1 MTSPANRR
9 ILLVDDMPTI
19 HEDFR
24 KILAPPTA
32 AQSALKAASAALFG
46 DEDDDQP
53 TVADAASPFEIDSAY
68 QGQEG
73 LAKVEA
79 ALARGLPYAMA
90 FVDMR
95 MPPGW
100 DGVET
105 IERLWQI
112 DPRLQVV
119 ICTAYSD
126 SSWEEVLKRL
136 DAQYRLLI
144 LKKPFDNIEVRQLA
158 NALTAKWQMTRDLAG
173 HIGTLEATVQERTAS
188 LRDANEQLQ
197 REIAERKQLQAQLV
211 QQGKLASIGQLAAG
225 VAHEINNPIGF
236 IFSNFGSLERY
247 LDDLF
252 RMLAACEQ
260 AGLGPAQRSLH
271 ESLQFDFIKEDVPSL
286 IRESKDGIQRVRQ
299 IVQDLKD
306 FSRVDASQEWQPA
319 QLNDGIVSTLNVV
332 ASEVRYKADVVKELA
347 TLPQVQCLP
356 SQINQ
361 VILNLVVNAAQ
372 AMGEERGR
380 IVVRSGSDDA
390 GQVWVEVADNGSGI
404 PKDVLPRIFDPFF
417 TTKPVGVGTGLGLAL
432 SYGIV
437 QKHRG
442 RISVESEVGQGTTFR
457 VTLPV
462 RQPSASPQP
471 ALA

>member
-126 SSWEEVLKRL
+126 SSWEEKKMVTTHNVDIDEALKTRQFYQLWIALCMNVSAGIGVL
-136 DAQYRLLI
+136 A
-144 LKKPFDNIEVRQLA
+144 VA
-158 NALTAKWQMTRDLAG
+158 STMMTE
-173 HIGTLEATVQERTAS
+173 IFGTTL
-188 LRDANEQLQ
+188 
-197 REIAERKQLQAQLV
+197 
-211 QQGKLASIGQLAAG
+211 
-225 VAHEINNPIGF
+225 P
-236 IFSNFGSLERY
+236 
-247 LDDLF
+247 
-252 RMLAACEQ
+252 
-260 AGLGPAQRSLH
+260 
-271 ESLQFDFIKEDVPSL
+271 
-286 IRESKDGIQRVRQ
+286 
-299 IVQDLKD
+299 
-306 FSRVDASQEWQPA
+306 
-319 QLNDGIVSTLNVV
+319 GIVNSAFAGTYVV
-332 ASEVRYKADVVKELA
+332 MISIFNMLGRFLWAS
-347 TLPQVQCLP
+347 
-356 SQINQ
+356 S
-361 VILNLVVNAAQ
+361 
-372 AMGEERGR
+372 
-380 IVVRSGSDDA
+380 S
-390 GQVWVEVADNGSGI
+390 
-404 PKDVLPRIFDPFF
+404 
-417 TTKPVGVGTGLGLAL
+417 
-432 SYGIV
+432 
-437 QKHRG
+437 
-442 RISVESEVGQGTTFR
+442 
-457 VTLPV
+457 
-462 RQPSASPQP
+462 
-471 ALA
+471 